1 MYALLNWYVAVRL
14 AYRLSRY
21 GALANPSPLRGA
33 ATGAAAI

>member
-21 GALANPSPLRGA
+21 GALADPNPVRDA
-33 ATGAAAI
+33 ATGTAAT